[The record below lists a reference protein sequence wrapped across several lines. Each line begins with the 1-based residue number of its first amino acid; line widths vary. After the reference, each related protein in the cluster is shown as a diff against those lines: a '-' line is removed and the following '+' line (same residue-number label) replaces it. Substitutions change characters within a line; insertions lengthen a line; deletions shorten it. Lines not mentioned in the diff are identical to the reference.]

1 VTSAIKCSMGV
12 SVVAE
17 GRVAFALK
25 LSMLSLILICLELL
39 RTREYDIRTSNA
51 SIFVRNGN

>member
-1 VTSAIKCSMGV
+1 MGV
-12 SVVAE
+12 SVVAG

-25 LSMLSLILICLELL
+25 LSILSLILIYLDLL
-39 RTREYDIRTSNA
+39 RTREYDIQTSNA